1 MQCSFERPK
10 LYPRLWSPSCPK
22 TGALPLVEE
31 KLRVA
36 KRQVS
41 TGKVRV
47 RSVVET
53 VEELVRE
60 TLVEEKVE
68 VTRVPINE
76 VVTKI
81 PSVRTESG
89 VVIVPIV
96 EEILVVE
103 KRLLLKEEV
112 HIHRHASQET
122 VEVPVTLRKQ
132 RAVVE
137 RLDANG
143 QTLSEEAEQ

>member
-1 MQCSFERPK
+1 MAVRGT
-10 LYPRLWSPSCPK
+10 
-22 TGALPLVEE
+22 TGAVPLVEE

-47 RSVVET
+47 HSDVDT

-60 TLVEEKVE
+60 TLEEERVE

-76 VVTKI
+76 VVTAI

-112 HIHRHASQET
+112 HIHRHLSRET
-122 VEVPVTLRKQ
+122 VKVPVTLRKQ

>member
-1 MQCSFERPK
+1 MAERGTT
-10 LYPRLWSPSCPK
+10 S
-22 TGALPLVEE
+22 ALPLVEE

-47 RSVVET
+47 HSVVDT

-60 TLVEEKVE
+60 TLEEERVE

-76 VVTKI
+76 VVTAI

-143 QTLSEEAEQ
+143 QTLSEEAE